1 MLVVVF
7 VLQHSYGFIDSE
19 VQKDGHL
26 FFHYSEVVGGDVNSL
41 AIGGKV
47 IF

>member
-1 MLVVVF
+1 MLMTF
-7 VLQHSYGFIDSE
+7 IVLQHSYGFIDSE

-47 IF
+47 LI